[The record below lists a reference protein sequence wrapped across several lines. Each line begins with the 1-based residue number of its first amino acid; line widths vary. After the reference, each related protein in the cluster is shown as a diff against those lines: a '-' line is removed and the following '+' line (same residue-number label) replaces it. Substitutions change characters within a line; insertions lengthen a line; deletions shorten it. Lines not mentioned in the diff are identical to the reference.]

1 MGPGALKGFLRPG
14 SREGTGKDVGPV
26 KELEGGRGGGFQNLP
41 PFCWKGGGGGG
52 CRSPPLPF
60 GWKGGGFETPLLF
73 WARKGEGGGF
83 KTPLS
88 PFGRKGGAG
97 GGGFETL
104 PKADARRR
112 CLKVSN

>member
-14 SREGTGKDVGPV
+14 SRESTGKDVGPV
-26 KELEGGRGGGFQNLP
+26 KELEGGRGEGFQNLP

-60 GWKGGGFETPLLF
+60 GWKGGGFETPPPFLGQ
-73 WARKGEGGGF
+73 KGGGGGF
-83 KTPLS
+83 QNP
-88 PFGRKGGAG
+88 PFPFWPERGGR